1 MKHAILF
8 LLLIGFSTN
17 SYSQHKFKSTA
28 PYQQKSESNI
38 DVKIFRAFNNIESP
52 FFNSVVSITNHSVVP
67 VSAFVP
73 TGLYISARINENR
86 YDENSAVLLGIS
98 EIVNAGAT
106 QGLKMLVKRD
116 RPFRSLNNV
125 QLSETTSVSGTYSF
139 PSGHSSSA
147 FVIATLLTLRYPD
160 EPFLIAGSYLYA
172 TVTSLGRIYWGVHYP
187 SDVLC
192 GMLIGAGTAALVY
205 SLRSEI
211 LPAKDKL
218 FNQSSKPDERGK
230 SAQLPLVLGSV
241 IVADVLNSLIF
252 RSQIPVLKNTSVDY
266 SAEGFYSLCYNVKF

>member
-52 FFNSVVSITNHSVVP
+52 FLNSVVSITNHSVVP

-86 YDENSAVLLGIS
+86 YDENSAASRDFRNCKCGR
-98 EIVNAGAT
+98 NAGIKDA
-106 QGLKMLVKRD
+106 GEKR
-116 RPFRSLNNV
+116 PAFPLLNNV

-139 PSGHSSSA
+139 PSGHSSST

-160 EPFLIAGSYLYA
+160 YCFS
-172 TVTSLGRIYWGVHYP
+172 
-187 SDVLC
+187 
-192 GMLIGAGTAALVY
+192 
-205 SLRSEI
+205 
-211 LPAKDKL
+211 
-218 FNQSSKPDERGK
+218 
-230 SAQLPLVLGSV
+230 
-241 IVADVLNSLIF
+241 
-252 RSQIPVLKNTSVDY
+252 
-266 SAEGFYSLCYNVKF
+266 

>member
-1 MKHAILF
+1 MKYVILL
-8 LLLIGFSTN
+8 LLLIGFTTDSN
-17 SYSQHKFKSTA
+17 SQHRFKSKI
-28 PYQQKSESNI
+28 PYQQKSELNI

-52 FFNSVVSITNHSVVP
+52 FLNSVVSVTNHSVIP
-67 VSAFVP
+67 VSALVP
-73 TGLYISARINENR
+73 AGLYISARANENR
-86 YDENSAVLLGIS
+86 YDENSSVLLALS
-98 EIVNAGAT
+98 EIVNAGTT
-106 QGLKMLVKRD
+106 QGLKMLVGRD

-125 QLSETTSVSGTYSF
+125 HLSETTSVSGSYSF
-139 PSGHSSSA
+139 PSGHSSGT

-172 TVTSLGRIYWGVHYP
+172 TITSLGRIYWGVHYP

-192 GMLIGAGTAALVY
+192 GMLIGAGSAALVY

-230 SAQLPLVLGSV
+230 SARVPLVLGSV
-241 IVADVLNSLIF
+241 IAADVLNSLIF

-266 SAEGFYSLCYNVKF
+266 SADGFYSLRYKANF

>member
-1 MKHAILF
+1 MKYAILF
-8 LLLIGFSTN
+8 LLFIGLATDSN
-17 SYSQHKFKSTA
+17 SQHRFKSKVA
-28 PYQQKSESNI
+28 YQQKSESNI

-52 FFNSVVSITNHSVVP
+52 FVNSVVSVTNHSVIP
-67 VSAFVP
+67 VSALVP
-73 TGLYISARINENR
+73 AGLYISARANEIR
-86 YDENSAVLLGIS
+86 YDENSSVLLALS
-98 EIVNAGAT
+98 EIVNAGTT
-106 QGLKMLVKRD
+106 QGLKMLVGRD

-125 QLSETTSVSGTYSF
+125 QLSETTSVSGSYSF
-139 PSGHSSSA
+139 PSGHSSGT

-160 EPFLIAGSYLYA
+160 EPFLIAGSFLYA

-192 GMLIGAGTAALVY
+192 GMLIGAGSAALIY

-230 SAQLPLVLGSV
+230 SAQVPLVLGSV
-241 IVADVLNSLIF
+241 IAADVLNSLIF

-266 SAEGFYSLCYNVKF
+266 SADGFYGLRYKVNF